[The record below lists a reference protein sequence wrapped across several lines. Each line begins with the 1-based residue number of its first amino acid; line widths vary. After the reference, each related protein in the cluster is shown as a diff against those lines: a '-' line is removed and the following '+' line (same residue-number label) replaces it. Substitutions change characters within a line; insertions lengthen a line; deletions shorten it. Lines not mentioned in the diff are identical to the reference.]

1 VLVLLDENLLS
12 RKLKQPLIEAGHTV
26 SNVNDMGWRGLS
38 DREILALAE
47 NHPFDVFITAD
58 KNLPY
63 QQNLNNL
70 TIRIIALDSGST
82 RPDHLAPL
90 ITKVSALL
98 SSLPVGAV
106 VRINNVGEV
115 TPVSF

>member
-1 VLVLLDENLLS
+1 MLVLLDENLLS

-26 SNVNDMGWRGLS
+26 SNVNDMGWRGWS

-47 NHPFDVFITAD
+47 NHPFDALVTAD

-70 TIRIIALDSGST
+70 TIRIIVLDPSST

-98 SSLPVGAV
+98 SSLPIGAV
-106 VRINNVGEV
+106 VRINDAGEV
-115 TPVSF
+115 IPVSS